1 MHRVPIHLATQV
13 FELAAVE
20 ASGGEGCFPVAEM
33 QAQHK
38 LSCLVWSGYLKSSL
52 LAADYAGMLQMWD
65 VNQRVPTTSFHQHTK
80 RVWSADF
87 CPVSWPLALSIR
99 CMPCDVS
106 WPLAVHVT
114 DNERGAA

>member
-1 MHRVPIHLATQV
+1 M
-13 FELAAVE
+13 EE
-20 ASGGEGCFPVAEM
+20 SGGEGCFPVAEM

-87 CPVSWPLALSIR
+87 CPVSCFWQEALLTIDMVSAG
-99 CMPCDVS
+99 PFLGGALQSASDVVGWGVLCYVPVS
-106 WPLAVHVT
+106 SQVW
-114 DNERGAA
+114 